1 MYGRTSKQMTKAYK
15 SLEKNKKAK
24 AARESAAQD
33 LKSLSSKIK
42 ASKKRAQLSNKMKKE
57 IKKAKPAKDR
67 KLKKGEE
74 RNPGKDRLEV
84 LRKIQARQQARRMDP
99 DNFFTVK
106 KEKKLSR
113 RPQRKLSR

>member
-15 SLEKNKKAK
+15 ALEKNKKAK
-24 AARESAAQD
+24 AR
-33 LKSLSSKIK
+33 
-42 ASKKRAQLSNKMKKE
+42 
-57 IKKAKPAKDR
+57 KKAAEKLVTVTKMLKRKTSFKDLNKRFAKAKKIDPKR
-67 KLKKGEE
+67 KLKKSEE